1 MYHFLCNFERK
12 DLSKITLLNRI
23 IVVFCLWCKSRDSRI
38 NYLAGEFLK
47 PLWQSNRFSNADS
60 RYQRNRTVGRVGL
73 QRTEFIMCSVH
84 ATSELEAIII
94 RCMKILQLNKELWT
108 PVWLQTS
115 YVALLICFLYNILNK
130 HYWSLR
136 AAQFPFILF

>member
-1 MYHFLCNFERK
+1 MACIL
-12 DLSKITLLNRI
+12 LLAISKITLLDRI
-23 IVVFCLWCKSRDSRI
+23 IVVFCLWCKSRDLRI
-38 NYLAGEFLK
+38 NYLVGEFLK

-108 PVWLQTS
+108 ILLQIS
-115 YVALLICFLYNILNK
+115 YVALLICFLYNILYE
-130 HYWSLR
+130 HCWSLR
-136 AAQFPFILF
+136 SAQFPFVLF